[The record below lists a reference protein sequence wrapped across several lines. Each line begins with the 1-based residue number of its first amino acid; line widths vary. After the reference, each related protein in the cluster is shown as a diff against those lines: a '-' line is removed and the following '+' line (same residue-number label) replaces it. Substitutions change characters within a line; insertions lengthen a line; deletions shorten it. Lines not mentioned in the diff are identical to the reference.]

1 MIRFKDV
8 SLTLG
13 NKQLLKNFN
22 LRIHKGD
29 KVLLAA
35 PSGSGKTSLLRLIL
49 GSTNPDSGKIL
60 FGKKEVAVENIQKIR
75 SQIAYLSKDIDFPNG
90 KVQDV
95 FHDIFQLPT
104 NKHLKYT
111 NEKLSDKLKEFDLPE
126 KLVQKNTSLIS
137 GGERQRLGWIL
148 VQLLNRPVLLL
159 DEPTSAMDE
168 KQKQRFINYV
178 IQTKKT
184 VVCVSHNPE
193 WQIPEIKVITNL
205 IS

>member
-8 SLTLG
+8 SLKLG
-13 NKQLLKNFN
+13 NKQLLKSFN
-22 LRIHKGD
+22 LRINKGD

-49 GSTNPDSGKIL
+49 GSTDPDSGKIL

-75 SQIAYLSKDIDFPNG
+75 SHIAYLSKDVDFPNG

-95 FHDIFQLPT
+95 FQEIFQLPS

-111 NEKLSDKLKEFDLPE
+111 NEKLSEKLKEFDLPE
-126 KLVQKNTSLIS
+126 ELMRRNTNLIS
-137 GGERQRLGWIL
+137 GGQRQRLGWIL
-148 VQLLNRPVLLL
+148 VQLLDRPVLLL
-159 DEPTSAMDE
+159 DEPTSAMNE
-168 KQKQRFINYV
+168 KQKQRFIDFV
-178 IQTKKT
+178 VHTKKT
-184 VVCVSHNPE
+184 VICVSHDPV
-193 WQIPEIKVITNL
+193 WQIPEVKVITEL

>member
-1 MIRFKDV
+1 MIRFKEV

-22 LRIHKGD
+22 LRINKGD

-49 GSTNPDSGKIL
+49 GSTSPDSGKIL
-60 FGKKEVAVENIQKIR
+60 FGKKEATAENVYKIR
-75 SQIAYLSKDIDFPNG
+75 NQIAYLSKDVDFPNG
-90 KVQDV
+90 KVQEV
-95 FHDIFQLPT
+95 FQEIFQLPT

-111 NEKLSDKLKEFDLPE
+111 NEKLLEKIKEFELPE
-126 KLVQKNTSLIS
+126 ELMQKNTSLIS

-148 VQLLNRPVLLL
+148 VQLLDRPVLLL

-168 KQKQRFINYV
+168 KQKHRFINYV
-178 IQTKKT
+178 IHTKKT
-184 VVCVSHNPE
+184 VVCVSHDKA
-193 WQIPEIKVITNL
+193 WQIRDIKVITNL
-205 IS
+205 IR

>member
-1 MIRFKDV
+1 MIRFKEV

-22 LRIHKGD
+22 LRINKGD

-49 GSTNPDSGKIL
+49 GSTSPDSGKIL
-60 FGKKEVAVENIQKIR
+60 FGKKEATAENVYKIR
-75 SQIAYLSKDIDFPNG
+75 SQIAYLSKDVDFPNG
-90 KVQDV
+90 KVKDV
-95 FHDIFQLPT
+95 FQEIFQLPT

-111 NEKLSDKLKEFDLPE
+111 NEKLLEKIKEFELPE
-126 KLVQKNTSLIS
+126 ELMQKNTSLIS

-148 VQLLNRPVLLL
+148 VQLLDRPVLLL

-168 KQKQRFINYV
+168 KQKHRFINYV
-178 IQTKKT
+178 IHTKKT
-184 VVCVSHNPE
+184 VVCVSHDKA
-193 WQIPEIKVITNL
+193 WQIRDIKVITNL